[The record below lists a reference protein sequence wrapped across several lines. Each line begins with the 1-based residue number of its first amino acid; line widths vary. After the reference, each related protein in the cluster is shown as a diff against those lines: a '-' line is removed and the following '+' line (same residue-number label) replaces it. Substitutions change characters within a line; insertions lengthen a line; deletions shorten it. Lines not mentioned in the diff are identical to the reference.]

1 MRKFYA
7 FLLRRLGWKSVLP
20 ASIPSKCVICVAPH
34 TSNRDFFIGIIFAK
48 STIGHL
54 HFLMKKDWFFF
65 PLGYLLKKMGGIPV
79 NRKKKTF
86 LSEQMVE
93 LFDSREYF
101 HLAIAPEGTR
111 KKNAKWKSGFYYIAL
126 SAHVPIT
133 LAYIDYK
140 KKEIG
145 VFDNFYPTGNIE
157 EDIEAIKQYY
167 KHVAGRNPN
176 GFAV

>member
-1 MRKFYA
+1 MKKFYA
-7 FLLRRLGWKSVLP
+7 FLLHLLGWKSVLST
-20 ASIPSKCVICVAPH
+20 SIPSKCVVCVAPH

-48 STIGHL
+48 SIIANP

-65 PLGYLLKKMGGIPV
+65 PLGCFLKKIGGIPV
-79 NRKKKTF
+79 NREKKTF

-93 LFDSREYF
+93 LFDSRDHFY
-101 HLAIAPEGTR
+101 LAIAPEGTR
-111 KKNAKWKSGFYYIAL
+111 KKNAQWKSGFYYIAL

-145 VFDNFYPTGNIE
+145 IFDNFYPTGNVKD
-157 EDIEAIKQYY
+157 DIDAIKQYY
-167 KHVAGRNPN
+167 KYVEGKNPN
-176 GFAV
+176 DFAV

>member
-1 MRKFYA
+1 MKKFYA
-7 FLLRRLGWKSVLP
+7 FLLRLFGWKSVIP
-20 ASIPSKCVICVAPH
+20 VSIPSKCVICVAPH

-48 STIGHL
+48 SIIGNP

-65 PLGYLLKKMGGIPV
+65 PLGYFLKKMGGIPV

-93 LFDSREYF
+93 VFNSQDSFY
-101 HLAIAPEGTR
+101 LAIAPEGTR
-111 KKNAKWKSGFYYIAL
+111 KKNVQWKSGFYYIAL

-145 VFDNFYPTGNIE
+145 VFDNFYPTGNAGS
-157 EDIEAIKQYY
+157 DMMAIKQHY
-167 KHVAGRNPN
+167 KHVNGRNPDD
-176 GFAV
+176 FSV